1 MSYTMMLRSG
11 LLLFLIGYP
20 FCLNRYIISAIFFV
34 IRCALVT
41 RKKFYFFL
49 SAVGRRIE
57 WVFSWVVYMHIRME
71 SAATGIIFDCVKHER
86 LCVTMDRFFRLR
98 ICLISFKYIYL
109 LVEEP
114 WVIYSDTIVYVQC
127 STYGIYWRFV
137 FLLLRYSF
145 IKGVKEGLYSTGHN
159 VHSRLIRCRLVSPD
173 FLFNLG
179 IHLVGCCR
187 RGFVH
192 CLTFPWRLAL
202 SGRAAPYKSALNKKV
217 FRFLD
222 IKKT

>member
-57 WVFSWVVYMHIRME
+57 WATVLFSWVVYMHIRME

-114 WVIYSDTIVYVQC
+114 WVIYSDTIVYGTVQPAPMGYTDDLFFC
-127 STYGIYWRFV
+127 CCGIPSSKAWRKDCT
-137 FLLLRYSF
+137 LLGTTS
-145 IKGVKEGLYSTGHN
+145 IV
-159 VHSRLIRCRLVSPD
+159 V
-173 FLFNLG
+173 
-179 IHLVGCCR
+179 
-187 RGFVH
+187 
-192 CLTFPWRLAL
+192 
-202 SGRAAPYKSALNKKV
+202 
-217 FRFLD
+217 
-222 IKKT
+222 